1 LTDLDALVRRSNL
14 LGSDPALVNPGGG
27 NTSAKVHERGRTAM
41 WVKASGGDLATVD
54 ANGFTALW
62 QDELLALAER
72 DAVDDDEMFDG
83 FRAAQLDPAMP
94 RASIEALMHAVV
106 PAPHVDHI
114 HPDAAGAIV
123 SAVDGRRLAAE
134 CYGAD
139 AAWVPYCRSGLPL
152 ARSVA
157 AALDEQPD
165 AKLVLL
171 GKHGLVT
178 WGASSDEAYAAT
190 LDAVA
195 RAARFVPAAPPHR
208 GVEVDERLWQPVREA
223 LGPVAVD
230 SSQETLAFL
239 ADPEAERL
247 SQLGPT
253 SPHQLA
259 HTGRR
264 PLWVDDPATLGQR
277 LAEVAEPPRV
287 VLVPGLGLAATSEPA
302 RDLYLRAIRLMRGA
316 AALGGF
322 DPLTDDE
329 SGVVEREIV
338 RHYR

>member
-14 LGSDPALVNPGGG
+14 LGSDAAIVNPGGG
-27 NTSAKVHERGRTAM
+27 NTSAKVPERGRTVLL
-41 WVKASGGDLATVD
+41 VKASGGDLATVD
-54 ANGFTALW
+54 ASGFTALW
-62 QDELLALAER
+62 QDELLALADR
-72 DAVDDDEMFDG
+72 HAMDDDEMFAG
-83 FRAAQLDPAMP
+83 FHAAQLDPAMP
-94 RASIEALMHAVV
+94 RASIETLMHAVV
-106 PAPHVDHI
+106 PHAHVDHT
-114 HPDAAGAIV
+114 HPDAVGAIV

-152 ARSVA
+152 AREVA
-157 AALDEQPD
+157 AALDARPE
-165 AKLVLL
+165 ARLVLL
-171 GKHGLVT
+171 GKHGLVA
-178 WGASSDEAYAAT
+178 WGATSDEAYAAT
-190 LDAVA
+190 LDAVE
-195 RAARFVPAAPPHR
+195 RAARFVPAVPPR
-208 GVEVDERLWQPVREA
+208 DPVEVDERLWERVREA

-230 SSQETLAFL
+230 SSPETLAFL

-264 PLWVDDPATLGQR
+264 PLWVDDPATLEQR
-277 LAEVAEPPRV
+277 LAEAAEPPRV

-302 RDLYLRAIRLMRGA
+302 RDLYLRATRVMRGA

-322 DPLTDDE
+322 DPLTDEE
-329 SGVVEREIV
+329 SGVVEREIL